1 MHPTMQHLIARAF
14 FITLALAGSCGTGW
28 GTQSNTIFPTNLP
41 AVLPTNYPVI
51 FPPTNYPYTQS
62 ELQPMDVIASKN
74 GVLRATVNM
83 FSAGVNTDPIR
94 YGTENVYTGIGTTNK
109 GNAGMYAFA
118 YQWKDNRTGKSY
130 RKGFPGTVLRLQPGD
145 TLKIRVYNRLAGK
158 NDPNDPSFV
167 SNFHYHGSHAP
178 DLSQGDNVY
187 VTHEVGQKN
196 DVVLKI
202 EEYENSVGLNWYHPH
217 VHEESKKQVQ
227 GGLAGFITVGDPLE
241 PWPQYKGKFKE
252 VYMAFT
258 EVNIQTNSGGKR
270 QFFELG
276 LGTTAG
282 SNYTEGWQKLINGQM
297 NPIITM
303 APGET
308 QIWLWGNVG
317 ARGGIMPVIADSN
330 RSNAWSN
337 CTILARDG
345 NSAFVHPY
353 TGPLSFSPAR
363 MQDIASQAL
372 LSVGNRTTWA
382 ITAPTTPGTYYLMDG
397 WGGEE
402 TPNALSTTSGPD
414 SNSIGINNFLYV
426 LATIKVTGTPSSV
439 PKPVFTTQ
447 PEDPLWSAKPDNY
460 RTFEL
465 QQNPFSYQ
473 DPNESPTNPDSFY
486 INEKKFGYGPMDQ
499 LEIGT
504 VEEWTINN
512 PGPLNH
518 PFHIH
523 QANFLVTKAW
533 GMDVNPNS
541 PPLPD
546 FNAVNYVSP
555 LDVIMVPAF
564 SSVKVRFR
572 VQNFPGKYV
581 WHCHI
586 LEHEDEGMM
595 SPVFQFCNR
604 NGIRL
609 GLGGYSPAPIVIDGN
624 GNVVNTIA
632 PFQDS
637 KESENKSKDDDDS
650 TGPVV
655 VASGVGT
662 DEGGMKLPVPLP
674 SNAAEANA
682 LYASLTVKQT
692 MAVGC
697 SSGSSRVRV
706 YKEGTNAPTA
716 TFQAFPK
723 NAGVS
728 LAVGGISANGAVRI
742 AVGSRANGPANVRI
756 FDASG
761 KLLKEYKGFMPG
773 TFPNG
778 VNVAI
783 GDVNHD
789 NFDDLIVSAG
799 PGREGIITALNG
811 KDIATNVKNPQKLF
825 SVVNGDPCD
834 YSGVRIAVGY
844 VAPGTVPSYYP
855 NLVTTPEGG
864 IDAGSVQVWN
874 AADLAG
880 AGTMGGMSKS
890 SKTSSTSPRSSTVMP
905 LAEFR
910 PFGSS
915 PAPVNMA
922 TSYLAAAGDAIA
934 QPVIAAWQSGREATF
949 TTIDLNNVPRTTLR
963 SW

>member
-353 TGPLSFSPAR
+353 AGPLSFSPAR

>member
-1 MHPTMQHLIARAF
+1 MKHLISRLF
-14 FITLALAGSCGTGW
+14 FTIVILAACHGTGW
-28 GTQSNTIFPTNLP
+28 ATQSNTIFPTNFP
-41 AVLPTNYPVI
+41 VTIPTNYPVI
-51 FPPTNYPYTQS
+51 FPPSNYPYTQTD
-62 ELQPMDVIASKN
+62 LQPLDVIESKN
-74 GVLRATVNM
+74 GVLEATVNM
-83 FSAGVNTDPIR
+83 FSAGLTADPIR
-94 YGTENVYTGIGTTNK
+94 YGTEYVYSGTGTSNN

-118 YQWKDNRTGKSY
+118 YQWKDDRTGKSY
-130 RKGFPGTVLRLQPGD
+130 RKGFPGTVLHLQPGD
-145 TLKIRVYNRLAGK
+145 TLKVHEYNWLAGK

-178 DLSQGDNVY
+178 DLSQGDNIY
-187 VTHEVGQKN
+187 VQHEVGQRN
-196 DVVLKI
+196 DIEIKI
-202 EEYENSVGLNWYHPH
+202 EQYENSVGLNWYHPH

-227 GGLAGFITVGDPLE
+227 GGLAGFITVGDPLA

-270 QFFELG
+270 QFFEMA
-276 LGTTAG
+276 LGTNSG
-282 SNYTEGWQKLINGQM
+282 SNYTQGWQKLINGQM

-317 ARGGIMPVIADSN
+317 ARGGIMPVIADAN

-353 TGPLSFSPAR
+353 TGALSFSPVR
-363 MQDIASQAL
+363 MQDISSLSL
-372 LSVGNRTTWA
+372 LSTGNRTTWA
-382 ITAPTTPGTYYLMDG
+382 ITAPTNPGTYYLMDG
-397 WGGEE
+397 WEGEE
-402 TPNALSTTSGPD
+402 TPNAVSTTSGPN
-414 SNSIGINNFLYV
+414 SNSFGINNFLYV
-426 LATIKVTGTPSSV
+426 LATIKVTGTPSTT
-439 PKPVFTTQ
+439 PKPVFGTQ
-447 PEDPLWSAKPDNY
+447 PEDPLWSAIPNNY

-465 QQNPFSYQ
+465 EENPFTYQ
-473 DPNESPTNPDSFY
+473 DPNESPSNTDSFY
-486 INEKKFGYGPMDQ
+486 INKKKFGYGPMDQ

-504 VEEWTINN
+504 VEEWTIKN

-523 QANFLVTKAW
+523 QGNFLVTKAW
-533 GMDVNPNS
+533 GMEVNPNS

-564 SSVKVRFR
+564 SSVTVRFR

-595 SPVFQFCNR
+595 SPVYQFCNR

-609 GLGGYSPAPIVIDGN
+609 GLGGSSPAPLVIDGS
-624 GNVVNTIA
+624 GNVVSTIA
-632 PFQDS
+632 PFKGYKEGEKVS
-637 KESENKSKDDDDS
+637 KEEEE
-650 TGPVV
+650 TIGPVV

-662 DEGGMKLPVPLP
+662 DESGLQLPVPLP
-674 SNAAEANA
+674 TNAAQANA
-682 LYASLTVKQT
+682 AYASLTVKQT

-697 SSGSSRVRV
+697 SSGSSAVRV
-706 YKEGTNAPTA
+706 YSNGTNIPTV

-723 NAGVS
+723 NTGVS

-761 KLLKEYKGFMPG
+761 KLLNEYKGFMPG
-773 TFPNG
+773 NFPNG

-799 PGREGIITALNG
+799 AGREAIITALNG
-811 KDIATNVKNPQKLF
+811 KDIAANSKNPEKLF
-825 SVVNGDPCD
+825 SVVNGDPGD
-834 YSGVRIAVGY
+834 NDGVKIAVGF
-844 VAPGTVPSYYP
+844 VAPATVPSYYP
-855 NLVTTPEGG
+855 NLVTTPEVGVNS
-864 IDAGSVQVWN
+864 GSVQVWN
-874 AADLAG
+874 TADLAG
-880 AGTMGGMSKS
+880 AGTMAGMSPSNKKS
-890 SKTSSTSPRSSTVMP
+890 SSNSQSSTVMP

-910 PFGSS
+910 PFGTS
-915 PAPVNMA
+915 PAPVNIA
-922 TSYLAAAGDAIA
+922 TSYLATTQDTIA
-934 QPVIAAWQSGREATF
+934 QPVIAAWQLGRQATF
-949 TTIDLNNVPRTTLR
+949 TTIDLNNVPHTTLR
-963 SW
+963 RW